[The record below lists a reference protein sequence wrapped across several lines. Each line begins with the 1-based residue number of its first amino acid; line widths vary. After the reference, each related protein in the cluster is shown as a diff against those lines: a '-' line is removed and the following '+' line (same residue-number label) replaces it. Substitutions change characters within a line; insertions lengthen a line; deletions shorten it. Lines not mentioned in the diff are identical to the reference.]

1 MPRSHIRARRAGL
14 SPVSTTVLHSQRSR
28 SSPASQRISSR
39 DVRMTR
45 AARPVCAS
53 TFCDSDVRVLL
64 WKGASVAG
72 VSGIGRV
79 VFMGAIVGQHAPA
92 VHVQIS
98 ESRT

>member
-1 MPRSHIRARRAGL
+1 MRHLYRVRRADVW
-14 SPVSTTVLHSQRSR
+14 PVSTTVLQSQRSR
-28 SSPASQRISSR
+28 NSPASQRISSR

-45 AARPVCAS
+45 AVRPVCAS

-72 VSGIGRV
+72 ASGVGRV
-79 VFMGAIVGQHAPA
+79 VFMGAIVGQHTPA